1 VDEKRENRLLC
12 PPADSQPESL
22 GSKRSVP
29 RTHPEHSLT
38 LMGDSTTKSAAV
50 MTTLSFSYTTVLL
63 IRLCGIRYSQLS
75 ARDSMPSAMTA
86 EDTGAL
92 RQRQNRIM
100 KPMALQRSSVPARS
114 PMPLLSPVPMAVSC
128 AQLHA
133 ALHGERQ
140 PFGAHRSCGD
150 RVSLLR
156 MASHASKGGDAA
168 QQSRG
173 PNCRVHAQHLPHRS
187 WTRPQIIGTH
197 LLRRLRRESGPIV
210 QNSNRLSY
218 ERTVLCMTLDE
229 AREEIISGIDYA
241 ASRED

>member
-114 PMPLLSPVPMAVSC
+114 PMPLLSPVPMAVK
-128 AQLHA
+128 L
-133 ALHGERQ
+133 
-140 PFGAHRSCGD
+140 RST
-150 RVSLLR
+150 
-156 MASHASKGGDAA
+156 
-168 QQSRG
+168 SRC
-173 PNCRVHAQHLPHRS
+173 P
-187 WTRPQIIGTH
+187 TRRTSAIWCSSV
-197 LLRRLRRESGPIV
+197 LRRPGFLTTNGFSCFKGRRCSPTK
-210 QNSNRLSY
+210 S
-218 ERTVLCMTLDE
+218 RT
-229 AREEIISGIDYA
+229 
-241 ASRED
+241 